1 MPTYTV
7 KKNDTLS
14 GIAAKHGVTLS
25 ALLKANP
32 KLNKANLIRIGQQIN
47 IPAGGKVV
55 KPKVVESSGGTQKT
69 PDQKA
74 AWVKMKF
81 DGKTLSILSYKTD
94 RLVLAVPSISG
105 LPAHSKR
112 LRDLITK
119 EKRTDLDLN
128 KDYTGP
134 DSQDVKDAGPI
145 PEDDYSLKLTKTMSF
160 QKTSADGQGWGVGG
174 WRLNE
179 DLSGRWDNLFGG
191 RSGFFLH
198 HDGGQRGTSGCIG
211 VKSGTDIERIKKLLI
226 EAHKNGQES
235 VNVEVD
241 YD

>member
-1 MPTYTV
+1 MSTYKV
-7 KKNDTLS
+7 KPKDTLG
-14 GIAAKHGVTLS
+14 GIALKHGVTLA

-32 KLNKANLIRIGQQIN
+32 KIKKDDILRVGQILKL
-47 IPAGGKVV
+47 PASAKVV
-55 KPKVVESSGGTQKT
+55 KDSSDSQKS

-81 DGKTLSILSYKTD
+81 DGKTLSVLSYKND
-94 RLVLAVPSISG
+94 KVVLAVPAISG
-105 LPAHSKR
+105 LPAKSQR
-112 LRDLITK
+112 LRDLISK
-119 EKRTDLDLN
+119 HNRKDLDIN
-128 KDYTGP
+128 KDYTGS

-145 PEDDYSLKLTKTMSF
+145 PEDDYSLPLSSTMSY
-160 QKTSADGQGWGVGG
+160 QKTSADSPGWGIGG

-211 VKSGTDIERIKKLLI
+211 VVSGSNVEKIRALLI
-226 EAHKNGQES
+226 GAHKNGQTS

>member
-1 MPTYTV
+1 MRTYKV
-7 KKNDTLS
+7 KKNDTLG
-14 GIAAKHGVTLS
+14 GIALKHGVTVA

-32 KLNKANLIRIGQQIN
+32 KITTANLVRVGQTLH
-47 IPAGGKVV
+47 IPDGTKTAT
-55 KPKVVESSGGTQKT
+55 PPSSEQKT

-81 DGKTLSILSYKTD
+81 DGKALSILSYKTD
-94 RLVLAVPSISG
+94 RLVLEVPAISG
-105 LPAHSKR
+105 LPAKSKR
-112 LRDLITK
+112 LSDLIHK
-119 EKRTDLDLN
+119 EKRTDLDIN
-128 KDYTGP
+128 KDYTGAA
-134 DSQDVKDAGPI
+134 SQDVKDAGPI
-145 PEDDYSLKLTKTMSF
+145 PEDDYSLTLTKTMSF
-160 QKTSADGQGWGVGG
+160 QKTPADGAGWGVGG

-179 DLSGRWDNLFGG
+179 DFSGRWDNLFGG

-211 VKSGTDIERIKKLLI
+211 VQSGTHLEKIKKILI

-241 YD
+241 YN

>member
-1 MPTYTV
+1 MPTYKV

-14 GIAAKHGVTLS
+14 GIAAKYGVTIS
-25 ALLKANP
+25 ALLMANP
-32 KLNKANLIRIGQQIN
+32 KLNKANLIRTGQQIN
-47 IPAGGKVV
+47 IPAGGKVM
-55 KPKVVESSGGTQKT
+55 KPSGVTQKT

-94 RLVLAVPSISG
+94 RVILAVPAISG

-112 LRDLITK
+112 LSDLITK

-128 KDYTGP
+128 KDYTGS

-145 PEDDYSLKLTKTMSF
+145 PEDDYSLTLTKTMSF

-198 HDGGQRGTSGCIG
+198 HDGGQQGTGGCIG
-211 VKSGTDIERIKKLLI
+211 VKSGTDIERIKKILI